1 MSLIAFEGVRKA
13 FGPKLVYRHLDLS
26 VEAGETLTVIGGSG
40 QGKSVMLKML
50 IGLLGYD
57 EGRIVFSGETL
68 EGLSDEGWRRVRA
81 RIGMVFQGGALFD
94 SLSVHENV
102 AYGLRAQA
110 SSDATWRDEDAVAA
124 RVSEALGYVGLGA
137 MEDQWP
143 GDLSTGMKKRVGL
156 ARALAVRPEVLLY
169 DEPTTG
175 LDPKNVRRITDLI
188 VHLRGALDIT
198 SIVVT
203 HEMPLAFEVSDRIA
217 MIHGG
222 SIVFEGTPEAL
233 VAERDPEVRN
243 FVRGH
248 APEDERELALLRESH
263 AGGLG

>member
-1 MSLIAFEGVRKA
+1 MSLIAFEGVQKA
-13 FGPKLVYRHLDLS
+13 FGAKVVYRQLDLR

-57 EGRIVFSGETL
+57 AGRIIFSGQTL
-68 EGLSDEGWRRVRA
+68 EGLSDEAWRQVRA

-94 SLSVHENV
+94 SLSVRENV

-110 SSDATWRDEDAVAA
+110 SREATWRDEEAIAERVA
-124 RVSEALGYVGLGA
+124 EALGYVGLGS

-143 GDLSTGMKKRVGL
+143 ADLSTGMRKRVGL

-188 VHLRGALDIT
+188 VHLCGALDIT

-222 SIVFEGTPEAL
+222 SIVFEGTPEVM
-233 VAERDPEVRN
+233 VAERDPVVRN

-248 APEDERELALLRESH
+248 APADEQELALLRESH
-263 AGGLG
+263 AGGKR